1 MARSI
6 LKDNTAPLPSTT
18 SRRVSF
24 APEVTLHQIEVRNPN
39 KRRKTDGGASG
50 YVSLSSESDFEVVH
64 YSSQQELM
72 KDKDDEE
79 QDSRKYNDHL
89 MSLSPVSFR
98 SKKKNDGEDVNVDG
112 FDDSPDDGG
121 KPLTDSSDEEMEN
134 DQDGSNQERSGLPA
148 ANKHTIDL
156 IRNLDGGKGED
167 TEVSMELTGGKGVNE
182 PVSGKKETNND
193 GGGGATTLVDAT
205 PLVYASDEDADY
217 SSNDDEEEE
226 APNSVNTE
234 DHDREG
240 KEEEEED
247 MQLTGRI
254 EKPHAAQLDESEDM
268 QLTGPVNTTSR
279 QYRQPTANSDD
290 DDDADADDNDDDTIN
305 LTRLM
310 SKVDKAR
317 NMDQTGSDHDV
328 EQNGKEVGVLD
339 EGQNAD
345 NEVDD
350 GSNMELTERVSRVVV
365 PQLPILKPN
374 LEALSDAEDEEEEE
388 EEAVSNGHSN
398 AKDHSDVKV
407 QEPVDMELTEPVNN
421 DALIGNQDK
430 SVVEM
435 EFTQPIRKEIAEHQD
450 GVDDLTSQ
458 TQQDMELTEPVG
470 GAISHPSTSGEQE
483 EAVDDVT
490 QGQSVISMDV
500 TERQQPLTDSQKS
513 MELTQSMTVVTRHD
527 GESSSSAKEVVS
539 DSSSMHPEGGN
550 KEEEKRHSSSP
561 DEDRFA
567 NYKQVPLSQFL
578 DDVHLKFYTDID
590 SITSTSI
597 GLDSNEATTH
607 QPPSIHELIMAIP
620 YKEMHA
626 LNNFIVNELQNY
638 IRDGEQVFQDFS
650 SQIGN
655 DNLPIM
661 KEFYTTNDTKERD
674 VMSVSLNNIKVLA
687 KLESKST
694 WFKWRSTLTQN
705 VIEEMDKQIEL
716 LEKSRMDLDEDIQR
730 LSEQSDLAND
740 YRRELVDKLQ
750 RLHDAKRTMGSLSQ
764 DQVNDMRIAFSQSKT
779 ELRGLAEKVEQAKD
793 KLHQSEQT
801 LVELME
807 QKRDLV
813 KRVNDV
819 EFELEKRR
827 TYTTEERNEIKR
839 KYENFSE
846 STRLKYIRTEDTSN
860 MVFVYDD
867 MISIKIDFIKQSFQI
882 GKVQSNKFHFKSLI
896 DYVYKFP
903 VSNKNVL
910 AEWNN
915 FKSYW
920 QKLVQ
925 FDTVLDFIKFQWPI
939 KLIENDTGGAGDAG
953 DVIKFQFDYFD
964 FTKQRRYIVD
974 ASLEIESL
982 LDFERKLSF
991 TVKPARKFHPNEVEV
1006 DETLVQLGKGIDL
1019 PQCTYTFVPNI

>member
-64 YSSQQELM
+64 YLSQQELM
-72 KDKDDEE
+72 RDKDDE
-79 QDSRKYNDHL
+79 DSRNHNDHL

-98 SKKKNDGEDVNVDG
+98 SKKKNGVEDVDGGGG

-121 KPLTDSSDEEMEN
+121 KPLTDSSDEGVEN
-134 DQDGSNQERSGLPA
+134 DQDGGNQERLGLPI
-148 ANKHTIDL
+148 ANKRTIDL

-182 PVSGKKETNND
+182 PVLEKKETNR
-193 GGGGATTLVDAT
+193 GGAATLADAT

-217 SSNDDEEEE
+217 SSNDDGEEDVT
-226 APNSVNTE
+226 NSVNTE
-234 DHDREG
+234 DQDGED

-247 MQLTGRI
+247 MQLTGPI
-254 EKPHAAQLDESEDM
+254 S
-268 QLTGPVNTTSR
+268 TTSR

-290 DDDADADDNDDDTIN
+290 DGDGDGNDDDTIN

-317 NMDQTGSDHDV
+317 NMGQTGSDHDD

-339 EGQNAD
+339 EGQNAGD
-345 NEVDD
+345 EVDD

-374 LEALSDAEDEEEEE
+374 LEALSDAEDDD
-388 EEAVSNGHSN
+388 EADDDEASVSSGHSN

-421 DALIGNQDK
+421 DALVSNQDK
-430 SVVEM
+430 LVVEM
-435 EFTQPIRKEIAEHQD
+435 ELTQPIRKETIELQQD
-450 GVDDLTSQ
+450 GVNELTLQ
-458 TQQDMELTEPVG
+458 NQQDMELTEPVRG
-470 GAISHPSTSGEQE
+470 VMSHSSTSGEQE
-483 EAVDDVT
+483 EVIDDVT
-490 QGQSVISMDV
+490 QGQSVVSMDV
-500 TERQQPLTDSQKS
+500 TERQQPPTDSQKS
-513 MELTQSMTVVTRHD
+513 MELTQTMTVVTRHD
-527 GESSSSAKEVVS
+527 GESLLAKEVVTE
-539 DSSSMHPEGGN
+539 SSSIHPEGGN
-550 KEEEKRHSSSP
+550 KVEEQQRSNYP

-590 SITSTSI
+590 SITTTLI
-597 GLDSNEATTH
+597 GLDSNESTTH
-607 QPPSIHELIMAIP
+607 QPPSIHELILAIP

-650 SQIGN
+650 SQIGS
-655 DNLPIM
+655 DNLPVM

-705 VIEEMDKQIEL
+705 VIDEMDKQIEL
-716 LEKSRMDLDEDIQR
+716 LEKSRIDLDENIQR
-730 LSEQSDLAND
+730 FRGQSDLAND

-764 DQVNDMRIAFSQSKT
+764 DQVNDMRIAFSQLKT
-779 ELRGLAEKVEQAKD
+779 ELKGLAEKVEQARD
-793 KLHQSEQT
+793 KLQKLDHT
-801 LVELME
+801 LIELVG

-813 KRVNDV
+813 KMVNDV
-819 EFELEKRR
+819 EFELEKRH
-827 TYTTEERNEIKR
+827 TYTKEEQNEIKR

-846 STRLKYIRTEDTSN
+846 SIRLKYIRTEDTSN

-867 MISIKIDFIKQSFQI
+867 MINIKIDFIKQSFQI
-882 GKVQSNKFHFKSLI
+882 GKVQSNKLHFKSLI

-903 VSNKNVL
+903 VSKKNVL
-910 AEWNN
+910 TEWNN

-920 QKLVQ
+920 QKLIQ
-925 FDTVLDFIKFQWPI
+925 FDTVLDFIKFQWPV
-939 KLIENDTGGAGDAG
+939 KLIEDDDTSDTGDA
-953 DVIKFQFDYFD
+953 IKFQFDYFD

-974 ASLEIESL
+974 ASLAIESL
-982 LDFERKLSF
+982 LDFERTLSF

-1006 DETLVQLGKGIDL
+1006 DETLTNLGKGIDL